1 MALVDI
7 IKSWFGK
14 NDKKTPTPTPAPIV
28 STSKVKTTSIPTKTK
43 ETTSTPVAI
52 NAETETSGNNQ
63 ISLINNPQTAF
74 SVKQITLKKID
85 DPKLLAEIALTHKIA
100 KIRQQAAE
108 QLNDAKLI
116 HEIAHNAKHKD
127 KSVYRILRQKIDQE
141 SNQQQQSQAQHD
153 KLSQL
158 CQDLEH
164 HLQSA
169 HTPLF
174 AAKVQSLQQQW
185 QQLASSSN
193 DSALKQR
200 FDNALQQAQKTI
212 QEENTQKALLEQQQQ
227 VANSFS
233 QLEKDVLLIDS
244 IEYINEFSNK
254 LNALAFD
261 WQYCTQHTQ
270 IDTMLAQKVQKQQ
283 QKLQQYSDLLQKSL
297 SSLEKMQLCQQQL
310 IDSPLNQHAYDELKA
325 LLQQNDLLHS
335 PLSLPV
341 LLKNFVDSLNTAQ
354 QAINAYQHALSK
366 QQSTSETST
375 STSNKQKHSE
385 LDKLLAQI
393 DQEFTQGRNKEADKL
408 LRKAQK
414 YAKTNHIYEPRL
426 GEWLE
431 KLQQMKEWAG
441 FAILPKK
448 QDLVAQMKQL
458 CEQANDTEPL
468 TQFDKIKALQAEWQ
482 SLGTVYNDAEKAL
495 WEEFK
500 QLGQEAYAPCQV
512 YFDAQNAIQEQN
524 ASARQQLC
532 DELQHYLDNLPEA
545 VNWQGHVAI
554 LKKAR
559 EDWQKHH
566 PVEAKKHK
574 QLQSRFNNIIKAL
587 EDKLHA
593 EYDLQESLKKAL
605 IAEVTQLLE
614 HDNIFDACQ
623 KAKELQNTWKTLGFC
638 GHQKEHALWQTFK
651 QQCDA
656 LFAKR
661 EAHKEAQKAQEQM
674 NVQLAEHILDELDKQ
689 LNTPQATPN
698 AHKIQPLITDFSKLF
713 LPKEVNHALRK
724 RFNALSQQWQNYSDN
739 QIIRQ
744 KQAQLKQIETA
755 WDLCI
760 SAESSKLAGQSVSL
774 SLALTW
780 QGLVIPLPFK
790 NVLQKRWQSIS
801 SLKKISPEEQ
811 QTRYQN
817 ALDTCLMLELLLDI
831 DSPSEVQMARTAKKM
846 ALFEQQAYPKTEAD
860 TLSLISQQLQA
871 LLLTWGLVEEHS
883 QQIKYRLHAILQ
895 SPTLTKLV

>member
-14 NDKKTPTPTPAPIV
+14 NDKKAPNPTPTPVVSAP
-28 STSKVKTTSIPTKTK
+28 KAKTTATAPTKTK
-43 ETTSTPVAI
+43 QAVSTTT
-52 NAETETSGNNQ
+52 NTEPEAGGNNQ
-63 ISLINNPQTAF
+63 LSLINNPQTAF

-108 QLNDAKLI
+108 QLNDATLI
-116 HEIAHNAKHKD
+116 HDVAHKAKHKD
-127 KSVYRILRQKIDQE
+127 KGVYRILRQKIDQE
-141 SNQQQQSQAQHD
+141 SSQQQQSQAQQD

-164 HLQSA
+164 HLQAA

-185 QQLASSSN
+185 QQLATNSN
-193 DSALKQR
+193 DSILQQR
-200 FDNALQQAQKTI
+200 FDKALQQAQQTI
-212 QEENTQKALLEQQQQ
+212 QEENTQKTLLEQQQQ
-227 VANSFS
+227 VANSFA
-233 QLEKDVLLIDS
+233 QLEKDVLLIES
-244 IEYINEFSNK
+244 VEQISEFSSK

-270 IDTMLAQKVQKQQ
+270 IENTLAQKVQKQQ

-297 SSLEKMQLCQQQL
+297 TSLEKMQHCQQQL
-310 IDSPLNQHAYDELKA
+310 TDSPLNQPAYDELNA
-325 LLQQNDLLHS
+325 LLQENNLLHS
-335 PLSLPV
+335 PLNLPV
-341 LLKNFVDSLNTAQ
+341 LLKGVVESFNTSQ
-354 QAINAYQHALSK
+354 QAITAYQHALNK
-366 QQSTSETST
+366 QQNTPETT
-375 STSNKQKHSE
+375 TPKKQKHPE
-385 LDKLLAQI
+385 LDKLFAQI
-393 DQEFTQGRNKEADKL
+393 NEEFTQGRSKEADKL

-414 YAKTNHIYEPRL
+414 YAKTHHVHDHRL
-426 GEWLE
+426 GESLD

-458 CEQANDTEPL
+458 CAQANDTEPL

-524 ASARQQLC
+524 AAARQQLC
-532 DELQHYLDNLPEA
+532 DELQHYLDNLPEM

-554 LKKAR
+554 LKQAR

-587 EDKLHA
+587 ENKLHA
-593 EYDLQESLKKAL
+593 EYDLQESHKKAL

-614 HDNIFDACQ
+614 HENVFDACQ

-638 GHQKEHALWQTFK
+638 GHQKEHALWQQFK
-651 QQCDA
+651 EQCDA

-674 NVQLAEHILDELDKQ
+674 NIQLAEHILDELDKQ
-689 LNTPQATPN
+689 LNSPQATPN

-713 LPKEVNHALRK
+713 LPKEVNQALRK
-724 RFNALSQQWQNYSDN
+724 RFNVLVQQWQTYSDS

-755 WDLCI
+755 WDLCVA
-760 SAESSKLAGQSVSL
+760 AEKSKLSGQAVSL

-780 QGLVIPLPFK
+780 QGLVIPQPFK

-801 SLKKISPEEQ
+801 SLKKITAEEQ
-811 QTRYQN
+811 QTRQQN
-817 ALDTCLMLELLLDI
+817 ALDMCLLLELLLDI
-831 DSPSEVQMARTAKKM
+831 DSPSEVKTARTAKKM

-871 LLLTWGLVEEHS
+871 LLLTWGLNEEFS
-883 QQIKYRLHAILQ
+883 QQIKQRLHAILQ